1 MCLLCC
7 LCLLM
12 EFVRETSQQEIQL
25 PRGYLVQRLMGADL
39 KVPPQ
44 QIELLLFGGVQGTR
58 RALDRYEGR
67 EPAAWRS

>member
-25 PRGYLVQRLMGADL
+25 PRWKFVQRLMGADL

-44 QIELLLFGGVQGTR
+44 QVELLLFSGVQGTCG
-58 RALDRYEGR
+58 ALDRYEGR